1 MVKNIVNA
9 IVEQMEKENL
19 LNIEMKECRFSKGI
33 FDVSVGEWVVIKV

>member
-19 LNIEMKECRFSKGI
+19 LNIEMKEYSHI
-33 FDVSVGEWVVIKV
+33 V